1 MFKFN
6 HLKTQDMEAPN
17 HNADLIFDTE
27 QYSIEWSDIENEE
40 IDYENYL
47 NEIENFFGEDVEND
61 ILEEEIY

>member
-1 MFKFN
+1 
-6 HLKTQDMEAPN
+6 MEAPN

-47 NEIENFFGEDVEND
+47 NEIENFFREDVEND